1 MQGIK
6 KIHILLALHTMLAC
20 NSSIATK
27 NIIAD
32 VNPPWPYDTLG
43 TEHELPEGRPVE
55 ENLSEGLGRTFI
67 RQSASHAL

>member
-1 MQGIK
+1 MQGIER
-6 KIHILLALHTMLAC
+6 IHILLAPHTMD
-20 NSSIATK
+20 
-27 NIIAD
+27 IIAD
-32 VNPPWPYDTLG
+32 VNPPRPYDTLG